1 MDREKELPM
10 IQKRI
15 LATNDLGV
23 IPKKVQ
29 NSSKQNAQKVAQYES
44 RSPNT
49 AIYIQYTDYEK

>member
-10 IQKRI
+10 IQKRT
-15 LATNDLGV
+15 TNDLGV

>member
-1 MDREKELPM
+1 MEREKELPR

-29 NSSKQNAQKVAQYES
+29 NSNKQSAQKVAKYES
-44 RSPNT
+44 RSLNT
-49 AIYIQYTDYEK
+49 AVYIQYSRL